1 MEKDSVR
8 GIIFDYGGTLDTN
21 GRHWANVL
29 WEAYQ
34 YIGIDVSEEA
44 FRQAYVYGERAL
56 ARHSIIQPQD
66 NFHTLLR
73 KKVELELSQLPVS
86 EVDRKAVEVAD
97 YCDQYV
103 RRVMNLSKE
112 MLALLSERYPLVLVS
127 NFYGNLHAVLT
138 EYGLGGYFQQVI
150 ESTVVGVRKPNPEIF
165 RLGVKALDM
174 LATEVCVVG
183 DSFEKD
189 IIPAIE
195 VGCHTVW
202 FKGEEWMSAVHDEA
216 LSDAIITDI
225 RQLSQTFCST

>member
-73 KKVELELSQLPVS
+73 KKVELELS
-86 EVDRKAVEVAD
+86 
-97 YCDQYV
+97 
-103 RRVMNLSKE
+103 
-112 MLALLSERYPLVLVS
+112 
-127 NFYGNLHAVLT
+127 
-138 EYGLGGYFQQVI
+138 
-150 ESTVVGVRKPNPEIF
+150 
-165 RLGVKALDM
+165 
-174 LATEVCVVG
+174 
-183 DSFEKD
+183 
-189 IIPAIE
+189 
-195 VGCHTVW
+195 
-202 FKGEEWMSAVHDEA
+202 
-216 LSDAIITDI
+216 
-225 RQLSQTFCST
+225 